1 LHEEVWPGL
10 HRLKHADRRSAGIK
24 ELSVSG
30 PKLVSDFW
38 FLACEMRQVLTFLFV
53 MALAAAGY
61 YLFTPGGRQ
70 FIDRVYIN
78 WTRTEYQAR
87 FRAGE
92 RLPGTPDLARLNE
105 RLAAHGAKLGAPVYL
120 RIFKLESELELW
132 IEEDGRFVRLAT
144 YPICLWSG
152 RLGPKL
158 KEGDRQ
164 APEGFYTVAAEQL
177 NPNSRM
183 HRSFSLGFPN
193 AFDQAHGRTG
203 SFLMVHGGCAS
214 TGCYAVT
221 DPVVDEIWRLV
232 TAALDQGQARFPVHV
247 FPFRMTD
254 RNVRLRRGDRWEGFW
269 ADLKKGYDLFQ
280 QSRVPP
286 VVSVCKGRYVFEAG
300 SLDRVSQPVEEG
312 CPPEVAGNL

>member
-1 LHEEVWPGL
+1 
-10 HRLKHADRRSAGIK
+10 
-24 ELSVSG
+24 
-30 PKLVSDFW
+30 
-38 FLACEMRQVLTFLFV
+38 MRQAFTLLLLI
-53 MALAAAGY
+53 ALAGAGY
-61 YLFTPGGRQ
+61 YLLTPEGRQ
-70 FIDRVYIN
+70 LIDRVRIN
-78 WTRTEYQAR
+78 MTRNDYQAR

-92 RLPGTPDLARLNE
+92 PLPGTPDLDHLDE
-105 RLAAHGAKLGAPVYL
+105 RLAAQGVKLGVPVYV

-132 IEEDGRFVRLAT
+132 VEKDGRFVRFAT

-183 HRSFSLGFPN
+183 YRSFSLGFPN
-193 AFDQAHGRTG
+193 VFDEAHGRSG

-214 TGCYAVT
+214 IGCYAVT

-232 TAALDQGQARFPVHV
+232 TAALDQGQARFPVHA

-254 RNVRLRRGDRWEGFW
+254 SNVKLRRGSRWEGFW
-269 ADLKKGYDLFQ
+269 ADLKKGYDLFEA
-280 QSRVPP
+280 SHLPP
-286 VVSVCKGRYVFEAG
+286 VVSVCNGRYVFEPG
-300 SLDRVSQPVEEG
+300 SSETVTRPVEER
-312 CPPEVAGNL
+312 CPPEIAGDPRD